1 MINIKFKKLDDEMH
15 FWAGML
21 IWIFTFILANF
32 AFEQWLSSVVAL
44 IVAASTG
51 IVKEVYDEKIKKTE
65 FSWRDLKWTL
75 IGSIIPTILFV
86 IFDIIYFYS
95 KP

>member
-1 MINIKFKKLDDEMH
+1 MIRIRFKKLDDEMH
-15 FWAGML
+15 FWAGIL
-21 IWIFTFILANF
+21 IWMFTFILANF
-32 AFEQWLSSVVAL
+32 AFEQWLSSIVAL

-51 IVKEVYDEKIKKTE
+51 VVKEVYDEKIKKTR
-65 FSWRDLKWTL
+65 FDWRDFKYTV
-75 IGSIIPTILFV
+75 IGASIPAILFI

>member
-1 MINIKFKKLDDEMH
+1 MINFKFKKLDDEMH

-21 IWIFTFILANF
+21 IWMFIFILSNF
-32 AFEQWLSSVVAL
+32 FLDQWLASIISL

-51 IVKEVYDEKIKKTE
+51 VVKEVYDEKIKKTI
-65 FSWRDLKWTL
+65 FDWRDFKWTL
-75 IGSIIPTILFV
+75 IGASIPAILFI

>member
-1 MINIKFKKLDDEMH
+1 MIRIKFKKLDDEMH
-15 FWAGML
+15 FWAGMV
-21 IWIFTFILANF
+21 IWIFTFILASF

-51 IVKEVYDEKIKKTE
+51 IVKEVYDEKIKKTR
-65 FSWRDLKWTL
+65 FDWSDFKWTV
-75 IGSIIPTILFV
+75 IGASIPAILFI

>member
-1 MINIKFKKLDDEMH
+1 MIRIRFKKLDDEMH

-51 IVKEVYDEKIKKTE
+51 IVKEVYDEKIKKTR
-65 FSWRDLKWTL
+65 FDWSDFKWTA
-75 IGSIIPTILFV
+75 IGASIPAILFI

>member
-1 MINIKFKKLDDEMH
+1 MIRIKFKKLDDEMH

-32 AFEQWLSSVVAL
+32 VSGQWESAIIAL
-44 IVAASTG
+44 LAAASTG
-51 IVKEVYDEKIKKTE
+51 IVKEVYDEKIKKTK
-65 FSWRDLKWTL
+65 FDWRDFKWTV
-75 IGSIIPTILFV
+75 IGAGIPAILFI
-86 IFDIIYFYS
+86 IFDIIYYYS